1 MVFKTKGGI
10 TTLEE
15 KSLGCVKKAGTS
27 EIVDVLDYGELVKEV
42 GVSALNARCIT
53 NDDFHIF

>member
-1 MVFKTKGGI
+1 MVFKTKDGI

-15 KSLGCVKKAGTS
+15 KSLGCAKKAGTS

-42 GVSALNARCIT
+42 GVSALNARCII